1 LRSLLYLIA
10 LIGLVLMGY
19 KAWVVNSV
27 DIPVL
32 VSLPEFNHC
41 TCDSATYCLDDSD
54 VMKIHMWYDSIQY
67 SLREK

>member
-1 LRSLLYLIA
+1 
-10 LIGLVLMGY
+10 MGY